1 MRAIISGAGIA
12 GLAAALSLH
21 KAGWEVELVER
32 APHYRNG
39 GYMIDFFGPGF
50 DAAGRLGILE
60 ALRQRAHDVETIDW
74 VSETGTVDAKLSYRL
89 MQSVVGGKLFPL
101 LRGDVEE
108 VLAAALPAGLNVRF
122 GTTIESIDSGDRS
135 VAVRLSDG
143 TGLEGDLLVGADG
156 IHSNVRRLA
165 FGPEEQFIRPLGYE
179 TAAYFFENESV
190 QRRLAG
196 RFAMMTVP
204 GRLAGFYEVGEGRM
218 ASFFA
223 FDSEGDGRASDPAA
237 QLKQRYSDLDWVVPE
252 TLAAAPPDDE
262 IYYDIVAQVEMP
274 RWHEGRVVLVGDAAY
289 AVSLVAGQGASLA
302 LAGGTLL
309 GEALA
314 ETAEVEPALAA
325 LATRLRPVVAEKQRG
340 GRRTA
345 KWFVPATRWH
355 VALRNLGMNL
365 MNTPLFARLMSP
377 VFSLDG
383 KGFTL
388 KA

>member
-1 MRAIISGAGIA
+1 MKAIISGAGIA
-12 GLAAALSLH
+12 GLASALSLH
-21 KAGWEVELVER
+21 KAGWEVELVES
-32 APHYRNG
+32 APHFRNG

-50 DAAGRLGILE
+50 DAAGRLGILDE
-60 ALRQRAHDVETIDW
+60 LRHRAHDVETIDW
-74 VSETGTVDAKLSYRL
+74 VNEAGEVDARLSYRL
-89 MQSVVGGKLFPL
+89 MQGVVGGKLFPL

-108 VLAAALPAGLNVRF
+108 VLAAALPTSLNVRF
-122 GTTIESIDSGDRS
+122 GTTIESIGSGGRS
-135 VAVRLSDG
+135 VSVRLSDG

-190 QRRLAG
+190 RRRLAG

-204 GRLAGFYEVGEGRM
+204 GRLAGFYEVGEGRL

-223 FDSEGDGRASDPAA
+223 FDSDGDGRANDPVA
-237 QLKQRYSDLDWVVPE
+237 QLRRCYSDLNWIVPE
-252 TLAAAPPDDE
+252 ALSAAPVSDE
-262 IYYDIVAQVEMP
+262 IYYDVVAQVEMP

-314 ETAEVEPALAA
+314 ETAEE
-325 LATRLRPVVAEKQRG
+325 
-340 GRRTA
+340 
-345 KWFVPATRWH
+345 
-355 VALRNLGMNL
+355 
-365 MNTPLFARLMSP
+365 
-377 VFSLDG
+377 
-383 KGFTL
+383 
-388 KA
+388 